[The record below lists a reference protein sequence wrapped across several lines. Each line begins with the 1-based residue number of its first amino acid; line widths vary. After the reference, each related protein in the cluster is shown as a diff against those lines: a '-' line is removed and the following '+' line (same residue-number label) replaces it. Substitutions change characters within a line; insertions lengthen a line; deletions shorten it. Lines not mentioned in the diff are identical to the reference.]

1 MTTTEI
7 QKNTY
12 RRFDATATEQ
22 ECRVCGT
29 TKPLSKFYYAGY
41 TRKDG
46 VRPKQSICKACA
58 IDKAYARQAAQI
70 AANPPRRLN
79 LDGKLDPD
87 LVSFYM
93 ARRARE
99 AARNRKLEKEA
110 AARAEVRP
118 SKLWHNPNLEP
129 AR

>member
-1 MTTTEI
+1 MTTTT
-7 QKNTY
+7 KNEY
-12 RRFDATATEQ
+12 RRFNANATEQ
-22 ECRVCGT
+22 SCRVCDKA
-29 TKPLSKFYYAGY
+29 KPMSAFYFAGY

-46 VRPKQSICKACA
+46 VRPRQSICKACA
-58 IDKAYARQAAQI
+58 IDKAYARQAAKI
-70 AANPPRRLN
+70 AANPPRRFN
-79 LDGKLDPD
+79 FDGELDEG
-87 LVSFYM
+87 LVASFK
-93 ARRARE
+93 ARQARE